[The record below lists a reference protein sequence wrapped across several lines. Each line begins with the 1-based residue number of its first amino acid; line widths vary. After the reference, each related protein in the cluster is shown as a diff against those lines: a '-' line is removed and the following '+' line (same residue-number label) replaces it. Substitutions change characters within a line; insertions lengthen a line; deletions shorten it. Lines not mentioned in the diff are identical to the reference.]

1 MRAVVQDRYGSI
13 DAPELRE
20 IETPAVADDQV
31 LVRIHAASVHPDVWH
46 VLHGRPQVLRLMGA
60 GLSRLALAR
69 KRRSKGLIDVP
80 VSHYG
85 GRHGNGRDDRR
96 QLGLRGGRR

>member
-46 VLHGRPQVLRLMGA
+46 VLHGRPQVLRLMG
-60 GLSRLALAR
+60 RRALATGPR
-69 KRRSKGLIDVP
+69 TEAAFEGS
-80 VSHYG
+80 
-85 GRHGNGRDDRR
+85 DRCA
-96 QLGLRGGRR
+96 G